1 MEQLSQFL
9 VLIFQLVVLIFSIMV
24 HEISHGAVAYYL
36 GDDTAKR
43 MGRLTLNPLKHIDP
57 VGSIILPL
65 LLSIPRLFGLP
76 TIIIGWAK
84 PVPYD
89 PRNLKN
95 QKLGTGLIGLSGPGS
110 NLILAVIF
118 AIFTRIAADF
128 QLNSGLII
136 AFQAIILINLM
147 LAIFNLVPIPPLDG
161 SRILFALLPRGYLGF
176 YQFLERNSLVLILL
190 FILLGIPY
198 LGQLVVFVHF
208 SLLRLVGLP

>member
-1 MEQLSQFL
+1 
-9 VLIFQLVVLIFSIMV
+9 MV

-43 MGRLTLNPLKHIDP
+43 LGRLTLNPISHIDP

-95 QKLGTGLIGLSGPGS
+95 PKTGAGLIALAGPAS
-110 NLILAVIF
+110 NLLLAVV
-118 AIFTRIAADF
+118 FTILLKLVIVF
-128 QLNSGLII
+128 KLSLGLAL
-136 AFQAIILINLM
+136 AFQIIIFINLL
-147 LAIFNLVPIPPLDG
+147 LAVFNLFPVPPLDG
-161 SRILFALLPRGYLGF
+161 SKILFALLPDGAYKLQIF
-176 YQFLERNSLVLILL
+176 MERNSLVIILL
-190 FILLGIPY
+190 FLFFGLNY
-198 LGQLVVFVHF
+198 LGNLVAFF
-208 SLLRLVGLP
+208 NLLIFRLVGIF